1 MMILRALLFLP
12 ATAGFVPSFQ
22 AQQPVAVAQ
31 PLPQQHP
38 PSHSTSALF
47 MAPRDNRD
55 LEDQI
60 DYNARRKAQGGAGE
74 VAAGAVLG
82 GMLLGPFGAL
92 FGAQMGAK
100 MGEKNALGRARQGE
114 MERMGISQD
123 MLDSAQEIGFT
134 LEQSVEGLEASR
146 MSLETQ
152 QQFARRLDRDMTEAL
167 EKAKR
172 EITAGNEDEA
182 RKLLLEKKRLEDKLK
197 ATLQTCAEEKKR
209 FSRMEQNIQ
218 SLEERAMEMES
229 LLRRTVGAKTLES
242 SSAMLQLDTEDPL
255 LRKFRDMGID

>member
-82 GMLLGPFGAL
+82 GMLLGPF
-92 FGAQMGAK
+92 GAK